1 MPKSLHIHSNER
13 IDLPDFELAANGYS
27 HSLRSHQIAKAMLD
41 KHSRVLSGFRIE
53 LADQA
58 TSPGQLTVLAGLAY
72 DKSGAILDIEDQPDA
87 SLTTTL
93 AGASQT
99 FYLEVEFTES
109 ASDLDSRGFWDP
121 TVDQTSPIPDGGE
134 VLVSVSTRKT
144 PSWKIVSP
152 ISTTGFTYLS
162 LPNSTRIPI
171 AVLNTDASNQIDPSV
186 NLFSS
191 LEYPST
197 VTVADYIA
205 TDTVLSVVDSH
216 LFPIGSVITV
226 DLGGTSPEVGRTV
239 INNDLDNHV
248 ITVSPALATSHLAG
262 AIIRR
267 TDAGTDTL
275 VPEQT
280 DPNAAAY
287 AAVTPATRPN
297 DYRKRFFGGDELRGS
312 GLLKSAK
319 TFGTRDDL
327 KIKNEKDHNDFIAA
341 LLRDLKFGSPRAD
354 TNLNTP
360 PVAFSSTPRYFDSA
374 GSISGAKNNTI
385 SIGNGTT
392 TYGDLNG
399 TTDAVFTAAVAFLA
413 TNGGGTVYIK
423 KGTYVFT
430 NQITIPDGLSIEFK
444 GESRTGVILAN
455 NRAATSAFVVS
466 DSGGLTSVTFENVS
480 GVQTGGSLIFLSGIG
495 SYALTIVNSYIP
507 GISTLAVNKLLIDN
521 SGLSNTSTFTAVG
534 EATIT
539 NSVVSLLATVSI
551 EDFVCINTTIGQIT
565 ASTSIGRSTFFGSV
579 LGAITTP
586 ALVACMFESC
596 TINDV
601 ITVSTSILD
610 VSFSRCNSTV
620 SFLPTKLLNVTG
632 SSVDQLSLFN
642 CRFSVIG
649 NNIYSQASG
658 TVTNISIQ
666 NCDFRSVSIPTQTV
680 PLFDFANAT
689 VSSGLFSNTTFDS
702 PMIAASPVTS
712 ALQFST
718 TWSVLIQGC
727 NFNTG
732 GSLGT
737 NSTNVV
743 RSVSVVASSNMAIR
757 DCFFTQSSTTEYTQG
772 IYSSGAADLLVDN
785 CSFSNGYSGLTAIN
799 AVDTVDQIIVSNCEF
814 NHSVAIDYAAV
825 NVSGSQVLAASVL
838 NSSFNYGGISGAG
851 LVKQGVL
858 FENIQSSLTVS
869 NCNFTDFGLNSTAG
883 TYGINVS
890 PTAVDSTVHVYNN
903 TFADF
908 KAVTHMF
915 AVRCVAAGTT
925 VSVQHNT
932 VTDFA
937 STGTAN
943 GSISI
948 FDAVN
953 ANVSN
958 NSFTNVVLGDSGTNI
973 GAAVTCTSCQNVKI
987 NSNNI
992 YDCTNLYILSSLNT
1006 SNTDANI
1013 EISHNNINLN
1023 LASSTNIQMNGI
1035 ICEGAAEV
1043 NCISI
1048 CSNIIT
1054 MIGTALANTGIV
1066 CGDAGGGR
1074 PRQVIVC
1081 DNNIQLLT
1089 GSLGI
1094 FIEAIHAVCSN
1105 NNIKVCNGFFATTGG
1120 PGISMYCGLGG
1131 TCTGNVVP
1139 GTGFTNITCTG
1150 VKIVMSNNLTNTL
1163 DSNTSTGTND
1173 VNNI

>member
-27 HSLRSHQIAKAMLD
+27 HSLRSHQISKAMLD

-58 TSPGQLTVLAGLAY
+58 TSPGQLTVHAGLAF

-99 FYLEVEFTES
+99 FYLEVEFTETE
-109 ASDLDSRGFWDP
+109 SDLDSRGFWDP
-121 TVDQTSPIPDGGE
+121 TVDQASPIPDGGE

-144 PSWKIVSP
+144 PSWKIVNP

-191 LEYPST
+191 LEFPST
-197 VTVADYIA
+197 VTVSDYAAA
-205 TDTVLSVVDSH
+205 TTVLSVVDSH
-216 LFPIGSVITV
+216 LFPIGAVVTI
-226 DLGGTSPEVGRTV
+226 DFGGTSPETGRTV
-239 INNDLDNHV
+239 INNDLENHI
-248 ITVSPALATSHLAG
+248 ITISPALATSHLAG
-262 AIIRR
+262 SIVRR

-327 KIKNEKDHNDFIAA
+327 KIKTEKDYKDFIAA
-341 LLRDLKFGSPRAD
+341 LIRDLKFGSPRAD
-354 TNLNTP
+354 SNVNSP
-360 PVAFSSTPRYFDSA
+360 PVSFSSTPRYYDSA
-374 GSISGAKNNTI
+374 SSISGAKNNTI

-399 TTDAVFTAAVAFLA
+399 TTDAVFTSAVAFLA
-413 TNGGGTVYIK
+413 ANGGGTIYIK

-430 NQITIPDGLSIEFK
+430 NQVTIPDGLSVRFV
-444 GESRTGVILAN
+444 GESRSGVILAN

-466 DSGGLTSVTFENVS
+466 DSGGLTNVTFENVS
-480 GVQTGGSLIFLSGIG
+480 GAQTGGSLIFLSGIG
-495 SYALTIVNSYIP
+495 SYSLTIINSAIP
-507 GISTLAVNKLLIDN
+507 GISTLAVIKLLVHN
-521 SGLSNTSTFTAVG
+521 SGLSNTSSFTAIG
-534 EATIT
+534 ESTIT
-539 NSVVSLLATVSI
+539 DSLITSLSTVSV
-551 EDFVCINTTIGQIT
+551 EDFVCLNTTITQLT
-565 ASTSIGRSTFFGSV
+565 ASTSIGRSTFIGSI
-579 LGAITTP
+579 LGPITTP
-586 ALVACMFESC
+586 SLVACLFESC

-601 ITVSTSILD
+601 LTISTTLAD

-620 SFLPTKLLNVTG
+620 AFLPSKLLNVTG
-632 SSVDQLSLFN
+632 SSVSELSLLN
-642 CRFSVIG
+642 CRFSVSA
-649 NNIYSQASG
+649 NNIYTQASG
-658 TVTNISIQ
+658 TIANLCIE
-666 NCDFRSVSIPTQTV
+666 NCDFRSVSIATQTV
-680 PLFDFANAT
+680 PLFDFSNAT
-689 VSSGLFSNTTFDS
+689 VTAGLFSNTKFDS
-702 PMIAASPVTS
+702 PMTAASPVTS
-712 ALQFST
+712 ALRFGT
-718 TWSVLIQGC
+718 AISVLIQGC
-727 NFNTG
+727 TFNTA

-737 NSTNVV
+737 TSTNVV
-743 RSVSVVASSNMAIR
+743 RSVSVVASTNMAIR
-757 DCFFTQSSTTEYTQG
+757 DCLFTQSTTTEYTQG

-785 CSFSNGYSGLTAIN
+785 CSFTNGYSGVTVVN
-799 AVDTVDQIIVSNCEF
+799 AGATVDQVIVSNCEF
-814 NHSVAIDYAAV
+814 NHSAAIDYSAI
-825 NVSGSQVLAASVL
+825 NTSGSQILAVSIL
-838 NSSFNYGGISGAG
+838 TCSFNCNGISGAG

-883 TYGINVS
+883 TYGVLV
-890 PTAVDSTVHVYNN
+890 TATATDSTVHVYNN

-908 KAVTHMF
+908 SAVTAMA
-915 AVRCVAAGTT
+915 AVRCLATGTT

-932 VTDFA
+932 ITDFA
-937 STGTAN
+937 GTGTAN
-943 GSISI
+943 GSVSIS
-948 FDAVN
+948 FAVN

-958 NSFTNVVLGDSGTNI
+958 NSFTNVVLGDSGINV

-992 YDCTNLYILSSLNT
+992 YDVTNLYILSSINT
-1006 SNTDANI
+1006 INTEANI
-1013 EISHNNINLN
+1013 EISNNNISVNV
-1023 LASSTNIQMNGI
+1023 ASLTNIQMTGI
-1035 ICEGAAEV
+1035 ISDGAAQV
-1043 NCISI
+1043 ASVSI
-1048 CSNIIT
+1048 CNNNIS
-1054 MIGTALANTGIV
+1054 MLGTALSNTAIS
-1066 CGDAGGGR
+1066 CGATGAR
-1074 PRQVIVC
+1074 PRLVTVS
-1081 DNNIQLLT
+1081 NNIVWLLT
-1089 GSLGI
+1089 GTLGI
-1094 FIEAIHAVCSN
+1094 SFNAVNGICSAN
-1105 NNIKVCNGFFATTGG
+1105 TLKVCNGSFGTTGG
-1120 PGISMYCGLGG
+1120 PGINMYCLLGG
-1131 TCTGNVVP
+1131 TCVGNVVP

-1150 VKIVMSNNLTNTL
+1150 VAIVMTNNVTNTL
-1163 DSNTSTGTND
+1163 DLNSSVGGLD
-1173 VNNI
+1173 ANNI